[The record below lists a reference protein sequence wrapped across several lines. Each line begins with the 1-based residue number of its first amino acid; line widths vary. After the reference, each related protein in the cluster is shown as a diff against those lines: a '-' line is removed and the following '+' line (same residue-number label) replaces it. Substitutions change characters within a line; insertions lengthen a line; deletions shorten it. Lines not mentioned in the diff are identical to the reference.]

1 MGSWGKAPALGV
13 RGRIPGGVRGKA
25 PVLGKEWTLLG
36 IGTGFGF
43 GFGFGL
49 ALDMTNSRFICLTGH
64 INGEMG
70 VFVHGFFIRR
80 TYRACY
86 RQENNSIYE
95 EGRTGFFL
103 QPEICC
109 RRWYER
115 CETQN
120 HTRQCG
126 RSIRSRCEH
135 SLASVLCLGAE
146 TLLSPLWFKL
156 PLEYGGYDEKE
167 EIS

>member
-1 MGSWGKAPALGV
+1 MGPWGKAPALWKG
-13 RGRIPGGVRGKA
+13 
-25 PVLGKEWTLLG
+25 WTLSG
-36 IGTGFGF
+36 IGAGFGF

-49 ALDMTNSRFICLTGH
+49 VLDITDSRFICLTGH

-70 VFVHGFFIRR
+70 VFVHGFFICRI
-80 TYRACY
+80 YRACY
-86 RQENNSIYE
+86 RQLKNSLYE
-95 EGRTGFFL
+95 EGRMGFFL
-103 QPEICC
+103 QPWICC

-135 SLASVLCLGAE
+135 SLASVLCSGAE
-146 TLLSPLWFKL
+146 TLLGPYGFKL
-156 PLEYGGYDEKE
+156 PLE
-167 EIS
+167 IVM